1 MAKNAQEQK
10 AIEGIVGQLSEA
22 VYAGKVMSVA
32 YLMVDSNNQVQISY
46 HITDNQ
52 ALTMMGLTKLLDV
65 SLANMAIKATKPKD
79 YMED

>member
-1 MAKNAQEQK
+1 MARNVQEQK

-32 YLMVDSNNQVQISY
+32 YLMIDSEGQVQISY
-46 HITDNQ
+46 HVTENQ

-65 SLANMAIKATKPKD
+65 NIANMAIKNINPKN
-79 YMED
+79 YME